1 MATRASDMGS
11 KNIENL
17 IHKVLDPSWR
27 TADRDN
33 QTISKLAGVFKK
45 ILDKAYDEGYSDGED
60 AEYTQRHRRL

>member
-1 MATRASDMGS
+1 MATRASDMGA

-33 QTISKLAGVFKK
+33 RAISKLASVIEKLMHK
-45 ILDKAYDEGYSDGED
+45 VYEEGIEEGERF
-60 AEYTQRHRRL
+60 E